1 MRILVTGG
9 AGYIGSVMTEVLVGG
24 GHDVTVFDNL
34 SRGHRDAISERAA
47 FVEGDL
53 VDTALV
59 FRTLTDNGIE
69 AVIHMAGDA
78 LVAESMEKPARYYRN
93 NLIAGLSLL
102 DAMRDAGVMPIVFS
116 STCAVYGVPERTPL
130 DEAHGDEP
138 DQSLRRVEAGLR
150 ARARMVPPRAR
161 LQGRRAAIFQCCRR
175 RRTFGRTPRARNASD
190 SARARSGG
198 GREGE
203 RDDFWRT
210 TIRPATARAYA
221 TTFTCSTSPTR
232 ICSRSIFCGATSL
245 DWKSTTSA
253 AAGRGTRI
261 ARSSRVWR
269 PSLGNASRP
278 SKGRGAP
285 GTLPCSWRLQTKPAA
300 SWAGS
305 PLASG
310 WT

>member
-1 MRILVTGG
+1 
-9 AGYIGSVMTEVLVGG
+9 
-24 GHDVTVFDNL
+24 
-34 SRGHRDAISERAA
+34 
-47 FVEGDL
+47 
-53 VDTALV
+53 
-59 FRTLTDNGIE
+59 
-69 AVIHMAGDA
+69 MAGDA
-78 LVAESMEKPARYYRN
+78 LVSESMEKPARYYRN

-102 DAMRDAGVMPIVFS
+102 EAMRDAGVMPIVFS

-130 DEAHGDEP
+130 DEGMADEP

-150 ARARMVPPRAR
+150 ARARLVPPRAR
-161 LQGRRAAIFQCCRR
+161 LQGRRAALFQCCRR
-175 RRTFGRTPRARNASD
+175 RRSFGRTPPARNASD

-198 GREGE
+198 RREAERHDFRGRLSDP
-203 RDDFWRT
+203 RRHVRT
-210 TIRPATARAYA
+210 RLHSRARPRRRPFARARFPA
-221 TTFTCSTSPTR
+221 AQRAS
-232 ICSRSIFCGATSL
+232 

-261 ARSSRVWR
+261 ARSSRAWR
-269 PSLGNASRP
+269 PSPGNESRP